1 MGEDKTKRVSIPT
14 DAQVVRDFIAEAE
27 AFRASVEAG
36 GMSTAEA
43 YRKEGN
49 ADAREAL
56 AARLQYVKNQRA
68 EMVAEA
74 AEKVAEGFAEMG
86 RKVSESLKTAFD
98 KANTK
103 ADK

>member
-1 MGEDKTKRVSIPT
+1 MGEDTKRVTIPT

-27 AFRASVEAG
+27 AFRKTAG
-36 GMSTAEA
+36 DENDAER

-49 ADAREAL
+49 ADARDAL

-74 AEKVAEGFAEMG
+74 AEKISAGFAEAG
-86 RKVSESLKTAFD
+86 RKISETLKDAFD
-98 KANTK
+98 KANAK